1 MNDGNFH
8 PKFIFNT
15 PYNIPY
21 LYVTPKNVPIYTY
34 HFAFHVFLKKKKK
47 PFYFCSK
54 EENQRDCVSIY
65 KFERDC

>member
-21 LYVTPKNVPIYTY
+21 LYVTPKSVPIYTY
-34 HFAFHVFLKKKKK
+34 HFAFYVFLKKKKN
-47 PFYFCSK
+47 PFLLL
-54 EENQRDCVSIY
+54 
-65 KFERDC
+65 

>member
-34 HFAFHVFLKKKKK
+34 HFAFYVFLKKKKK
-47 PFYFCSK
+47 NLFTSVVKKKIK
-54 EENQRDCVSIY
+54 ETV
-65 KFERDC
+65 